1 MKWEMA
7 TSDLTNQSKK
17 LVSEGYFLCIIIV
30 LELIVVSTSAGIARV
45 AVRGP
50 SVSHLNRLRSYSL
63 LLHEQ

>member
-30 LELIVVSTSAGIARV
+30 LELIVVSTVESAIVPHNSAH
-45 AVRGP
+45 AIIFCP
-50 SVSHLNRLRSYSL
+50 
-63 LLHEQ
+63 